1 MENLIN
7 YLLYIIPTVANS
19 LRYILMY
26 ELEEYNGNNIIELI
40 FMIIIFLQTSLLF
53 LSKISVFRK
62 KIVLNSFI
70 LIILQYLYNYIIVET
85 FLLIPI
91 GYGFYIDKYLK
102 KKLTLST
109 FLFISY
115 ILIFITYIPIIY
127 LNTKFYQELAK
138 KKIPN
143 IIFILKTIFQ

>member
-1 MENLIN
+1 MH
-7 YLLYIIPTVANS
+7 
-19 LRYILMY
+19 

-70 LIILQYLYNYIIVET
+70 LIILQYLYNDIIVNT
-85 FLLIPI
+85 FLLI
-91 GYGFYIDKYLK
+91 GWGLNELNKMTVS
-102 KKLTLST
+102 TL
-109 FLFISY
+109 LFISY

-127 LNTKFYQELAK
+127 LNTKFYQEIAK
-138 KKIPN
+138 KRIPN

>member
-7 YLLYIIPTVANS
+7 YLLY
-19 LRYILMY
+19 
-26 ELEEYNGNNIIELI
+26 
-40 FMIIIFLQTSLLF
+40 IIIFLQTSLLF

-70 LIILQYLYNYIIVET
+70 LIILQYLYNYIIVDT

-91 GYGFYIDKYLK
+91 GYLEYVEYLK
-102 KKLTLST
+102 KKLNIST

-127 LNTKFYQELAK
+127 LNTKFYQRNGRV
-138 KKIPN
+138 PVHG
-143 IIFILKTIFQ
+143 